1 MDTQEHDVK
10 LAGVA
15 ETTLWTLYHRAL
27 DARDPNTALNDPKA
41 VELADSISFPFESR
55 FGSGNWGQ
63 AQGTGLRARCF
74 DTEVR
79 RFLADHPEGTV
90 VSLGEGLETQFWR
103 VDNGSVR
110 WLSVDL
116 PDVAAVRKRLLPDTD
131 RRRTLA
137 CSVTDGSWLAEVDDA
152 RGLLITAQGVLMYL
166 SPAEAHALI
175 AACADHFPG
184 AALVFDTPPQWV
196 TGRTVRRQ
204 WRYPAGYQPPPMPWG
219 MTSAEEEKLRGLPKV
234 AGVRSVR
241 VPRGR
246 GLVCGLLLP
255 ALSYV
260 PGLRSRKPL
269 WVTRVD
275 FLADEERPAEADA
288 AQQDQQIRNAPAHPP
303 RKVTVDERAS
313 AGNKL
318 HTWTAGAAGEE

>member
-1 MDTQEHDVK
+1 MVDPQEQDVK
-10 LAGVA
+10 LSGVA

-27 DARDPNTALNDPKA
+27 DARNPDTALYDPKA
-41 VELADSISFPFESR
+41 VELTDSIAFPFKNR

-63 AQGTGLRARCF
+63 AQGTGLRALCF
-74 DTEVR
+74 DAEVR
-79 RFLADHPEGTV
+79 RFLTDHPEGTV

-137 CSVTDGSWLAEVDDA
+137 CSVTDRSWMAEVDDS

-166 SPAEAHALI
+166 SPAEAHDLI
-175 AACADHFPG
+175 AECAHRFPG

-246 GLVCGLLLP
+246 GLVCGVLLP
-255 ALSYV
+255 ALTYV

-275 FLADEERPAEADA
+275 FQTDEERPVGADA
-288 AQQDQQIRNAPAHPP
+288 AQQDQQIRNVPAKQSESD
-303 RKVTVDERAS
+303 R
-313 AGNKL
+313 
-318 HTWTAGAAGEE
+318 

>member
-1 MDTQEHDVK
+1 MDTHGHDVE

-27 DARDPNTALNDPKA
+27 YARAPRARLDDPKA
-41 VELADSISFPFESR
+41 VELVDAITFPFESR
-55 FGSGNWGQ
+55 FGAGNPTQ
-63 AQGTGLRARCF
+63 AQGTGLRALCF

-79 RFLADHPEGTV
+79 RFLAHYPWGTV

-103 VDNGSVR
+103 VDNGSVQ

-137 CSVTDGSWLAEVDDA
+137 CSVTDWSWIAEVDDS

-166 SPAEAHALI
+166 SPTEAHALI
-175 AACADHFPG
+175 AACSKHFSG
-184 AALVFDTPPQWV
+184 AALIFDTPPRWF
-196 TGRTVRRQ
+196 TDRTIRGR
-204 WRYPAGYQPPPMPWG
+204 WRYSAGYQPPPMPWG
-219 MTSAEEEKLRGLPKV
+219 MTPTEEEKLRRLPKV
-234 AGVRSVR
+234 AGVGSVR

-246 GLVCGLLLP
+246 GLVFGLLLP
-255 ALSYV
+255 ALTYA

-275 FLADEERPAEADA
+275 FQAE
-288 AQQDQQIRNAPAHPP
+288 
-303 RKVTVDERAS
+303 
-313 AGNKL
+313 
-318 HTWTAGAAGEE
+318 